1 MHKINYIY
9 ILSQRYSGSTLL
21 SFLLGT
27 HPQIG
32 TIGER
37 KKFYIHSFEKTG
49 DQALSC
55 SCGKPFPECEHW
67 NTIKSRVTKRIGK
80 LNTATNPTDFKFSK
94 IKLIQK
100 ASSELFKASRAW
112 NMPLLRKPLAPKLK
126 YFKSF
131 NRILVEEILKLGSAD
146 VFLDSSNMI
155 DQLLFLSMIQDFD
168 LKVVWLTRD
177 PRAQVNSALKYNK
190 WTVAQATDYWIE
202 EMRRNEYW
210 LDKMN
215 INYTSLNYE
224 ALCHDP
230 ETEMIRL
237 LDFLKLDSSAFSLDF
252 RQQTQHIMGN
262 YNMRLG
268 ADTKIAERKEW
279 LKQLRPEQI
288 STIEKMTTGY
298 TQYYSKTI

>member
-1 MHKINYIY
+1 MDKINYIY

-21 SFLLGT
+21 SFLLGR

-49 DQALSC
+49 AQALSC

-67 NTIKSRVTKRIGK
+67 STIKRRVTDRLGS
-80 LNTATNPTDFKFSK
+80 LNTATSPTDFKFSNN
-94 IKLIQK
+94 KLIQK
-100 ASSELFKASRAW
+100 VSSELFKASCER
-112 NMPLLRKPLAPKLK
+112 NMPLLRKPLEAKLR
-126 YFKSF
+126 YFKNF
-131 NRILVEEILKLGSAD
+131 NRILVEEILRLDSAE
-146 VFLDSSNMI
+146 VFLDSSKVI
-155 DQLLFLSMIQDFD
+155 DQILFLSLIEDFD
-168 LKVVWLTRD
+168 IKVVWLTRD

-190 WTVAQATDYWIE
+190 WTVAQAIDYWKE
-202 EMRRNEYW
+202 EMRRNQYW
-210 LDKMN
+210 LNKLN

-230 ETEMIRL
+230 ETEMVRL

-268 ADTKIAERKEW
+268 ADTKIVERKEW
-279 LKQLRPEQI
+279 LKQLTPEQI